1 MQNNPIFNRTRVPL
15 VTAILVLLCVMMATF
30 IFIPLRAAN
39 TYGAPAP
46 SLGVWGVIEYSA
58 RVLWHDGNLTN
69 PLDLNGVERVFAISQ
84 GESVSSVAERLQS
97 EGLVRSGGAFRDYLI
112 YKGMDVS
119 MQAGNYLLSP
129 SMSIIDIAN
138 ALQDATPAQVT
149 FVVLPGWRMEEIA
162 ASLPTSGLTVTPEE
176 FLAAAAS
183 YPIGYEYFRADST
196 SEGFLFPDTYI
207 LSRDTSADLLL
218 ETLVRNFGLHLT
230 GDLREGFA
238 RQGLDVY
245 QGVTLASIVQREA
258 VMAEEQPIIASVFLN
273 RLNAGMKLD
282 SDPTVQYALGFNV
295 AQQTWWTNPL
305 SAENM
310 RFISPY
316 NTYLNVGLPPGPISN
331 PDLAALRAVAYPV
344 DTTYFY
350 FQARCDGSGLHNF
363 AETFDQHL
371 ANSCP

>member
-1 MQNNPIFNRTRVPL
+1 MRNSPIFSRVHIPL
-15 VTAILVLLCVMMATF
+15 ATFILVLLCVMMAAF
-30 IFIPLRAAN
+30 IFIPLRATN
-39 TYGAPAP
+39 TYGPPAP
-46 SLGVWGVIEYSA
+46 SLGPWGIIDYST

-207 LSRDTSADLLL
+207 LSRDTSADQLL

-331 PDLAALRAVAYPV
+331 PNLSALRAVAYPV